1 MISNTRGDI
10 VKVVC
15 TDLKLDG
22 TIAISNIETYEH
34 EITYS
39 TTISFSPET
48 TKVYL
53 VQSTTGFKY
62 QQSISKIVGTKIY
75 FKTEPNNHE
84 LALFDQI
91 ELSLLSPQ
99 ETLNIRQT
107 VKRIEIQHVSNL
119 VKYECGRVKLPVSN
133 MLYPRIKLGFPKWG
147 TIERNDISTG
157 SKLLEPLFTPFY
169 DSFHKVIKY
178 NMKSKFKE
186 GYSNVKSIF
195 LGDNPEA
202 IVRINEDE
210 SLTRLYEASSIETQ
224 PRRINLKPNTDKL
237 TLSRFVLEENDE
249 ADIDYTPFENKLIY
263 IKKVSGFEEEN
274 ASVYI
279 KGLDQHG
286 ERLEERVYILENFY
300 TVSRK
305 RFAKI
310 FSIQSQYNCIVS
322 NYVDCRFDHY
332 LVKDIKTIAPIV
344 DGDLFAFHPKVLKST
359 NIENNR
365 PVVNLH
371 NISKELSEVAYKF
384 DIENISGKITSL
396 YIDEHLR
403 TIWTDGIKIYSSV
416 IHHDLSKD
424 IGNHPSN
431 NNNEIVKVLD
441 KNTSINDWVDAVIDT
456 AVWPDKTPMIIQIK
470 NDSSI
475 KYYDQESE
483 TFVDNIVYFYPQK
496 NERYIEISVKVEN
509 DSPYIFSVLSDDFN
523 KRYVASSHSNMLHS
537 IDTKGCTGTLLLTDG
552 QVKLVSNFETAYT
565 TMGSQ
570 ESTKVKIVI
579 EPLGVNSYNWQFN
592 TLGQYF
598 GTNGSTYREDLYRII
613 SKFGEN
619 NLPVVFEVDRFNI
632 LREFSDGISTNTLE
646 VSVNPLYN
654 ENETSKF
661 NIYLIDNS
669 GVKVKTI
676 EFATNDS
683 TITLEI
689 LFTEKDKEINYA
701 N

>member
-15 TDLKLDG
+15 TDLKLDS
-22 TIAISNIETYEH
+22 TIAVSNIEAYEH

-39 TTISFSPET
+39 ATVSFSPET
-48 TKVYL
+48 IKVYL

-62 QQSISKIVGTKIY
+62 QQSVSKIVDTKIY

-99 ETLNIRQT
+99 ETLNLRQT
-107 VKRIEIQHVSNL
+107 VKRVEIQHVSNL
-119 VKYECGRVKLPVSN
+119 VKYECGKVKLPVSN

-202 IVRINEDE
+202 IVRINEDK

-224 PRRINLKPNTDKL
+224 PRRINLKPNTNKL
-237 TLSRFVLEENDE
+237 TLSRVVLEEDVS
-249 ADIDYTPFENKLIY
+249 DDVDYTPFENKLIY
-263 IKKVSGFEEEN
+263 VKKVSGFEEDG

-279 KGLDQHG
+279 KGLDKYG
-286 ERLEERVYILENFY
+286 ERLEERIYILENFY

-310 FSIQSQYNCIVS
+310 FSIQSEYNCIVS

-332 LVKDIKTIAPIV
+332 LVKDIKTVAPIV
-344 DGDLFAFHPKVLKST
+344 DGDLFAFHPKVIKST
-359 NIENNR
+359 NVENNR
-365 PVVNLH
+365 PIVNLH

-384 DIENISGKITSL
+384 DIENISGRITSL
-396 YIDEHLR
+396 YVDEHLR

-424 IGNHPSN
+424 NGNHPSN

-456 AVWPDKTPMIIQIK
+456 SVWPDKTPMIIQIK
-470 NDSSI
+470 NNSSI

-483 TFVDNIVYFYPQK
+483 TFVDNIVFFYPQK
-496 NERYIEISVKVEN
+496 NERYIELSVKVEN

-537 IDTKGCTGTLLLTDG
+537 VDTKGCTGTLLLTDG
-552 QVKLVSNFETAYT
+552 QIKLVSNFGTAYT
-565 TMGSQ
+565 TMSNQ
-570 ESTKVKIVI
+570 ETTKVKIVI

-613 SKFGEN
+613 SKSGEN

-646 VSVNPLYN
+646 LSVNPLYN
-654 ENETSKF
+654 ENKTSKF
-661 NIYLIDNS
+661 NIYLIDIN
-669 GVKVKTI
+669 GVKVKPI
-676 EFATNDS
+676 ELTTNDS
-683 TITLEI
+683 TINLEI
-689 LFTEKDKEINYA
+689 LFTDKDKEINYA

>member
-22 TIAISNIETYEH
+22 TIVISNIETYEH

-39 TTISFSPET
+39 TTINFSPET

-107 VKRIEIQHVSNL
+107 VKRIEIQHVSSL
-119 VKYECGRVKLPVSN
+119 VKYECGKVKLPVSN

-202 IVRINEDE
+202 IVRTNEDE

-224 PRRINLKPNTDKL
+224 PRRINLKTNTDKL

-249 ADIDYTPFENKLIY
+249 AYIDYTPFENKLIY

-305 RFAKI
+305 RFARI

-365 PVVNLH
+365 PIVNLH

-669 GVKVKTI
+669 GVTVKTI

>member
-91 ELSLLSPQ
+91 ELSLLSPR

-107 VKRIEIQHVSNL
+107 VKRVEIQHVSNL

-249 ADIDYTPFENKLIY
+249 AYIDYTPFENKLIY

-305 RFAKI
+305 RFARI

-365 PVVNLH
+365 PIVNLH

-565 TMGSQ
+565 TMDSQ

-579 EPLGVNSYNWQFN
+579 EPLEVNSYNWQFN

-669 GVKVKTI
+669 GVTVKTI

>member
-669 GVKVKTI
+669 GVKVKAI

>member
-119 VKYECGRVKLPVSN
+119 VKYECGKVKLPVSN

-619 NLPVVFEVDRFNI
+619 NLPVVFEVDKFNI